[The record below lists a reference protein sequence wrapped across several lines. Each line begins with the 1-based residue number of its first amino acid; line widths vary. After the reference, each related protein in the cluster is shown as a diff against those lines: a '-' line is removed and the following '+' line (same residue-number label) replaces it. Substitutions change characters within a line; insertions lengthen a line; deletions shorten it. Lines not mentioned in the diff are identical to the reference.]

1 MIGQTIFHY
10 KILEKLGE
18 GGMGVVYKAEDTKL
32 KRTVA
37 LKFLPR
43 GLEAHEPERA
53 RFLQEAQAAAALN
66 HPNICTIHDIAAEG
80 NPASADALA
89 GRQQFIVMEYV
100 DGVTLRE
107 KIAAGSLQM
116 GDCIGYA
123 IQVGEALQEAHAKGI
138 VHRDIK
144 AENIMVNTKKQVKVM
159 DFGLAKLKGSL
170 KLTKTSST
178 VGTLAYMAPEQ
189 IQGEQVDARSDIFSF
204 GVVLYEMLTGHLPF
218 RGEHEA
224 AMMYSILNEEPES
237 LQNYLPDAPSELLHV
252 LNRALE
258 KDAEERY
265 QTVHEMLID
274 LRRLKKETTRV
285 VRPVAPTA
293 EPSEG
298 LFEKLRKPS
307 EGFLRKKWIR
317 PSAIGVGAVVILA
330 LVYFLVWPLIHS
342 LLFRSERIPI
352 AVISFENQTGD
363 PQFDYL
369 RSAIPNLLTTSLE
382 QSTALRVTT
391 WERMRDLL
399 KQMGKPDVQVIN
411 TDLGFELCRKDSV
424 RALVTGSFVKMGDM
438 FATDVKV
445 LDVESKALLKSA
457 SSKGEG
463 VGSILKVQIDELGKQ
478 IATGIGLPESIVAT
492 EQKAIANV
500 TTASLEAYNF
510 YLRGVQDYDKFYYK
524 DARQFLE
531 KAIALDSTFA
541 MAHLYLGRAC
551 GALGDQ
557 QSRRTAYERA
567 LKFSGRVTRK
577 EKLFIESACAS
588 VVEGDREKEY
598 HILKQLEAEFP
609 QEKEVH
615 YRLGL
620 FGREDAIAQLQQAI
634 ALDPTYGAA
643 VNQLAYQYSFTGD
656 YEKALE
662 WFKRYASISPG
673 DANPYDSMGE
683 MYYFMGKLDEA
694 IARFKEALE
703 IRPDFDSY
711 FSIAYAYA
719 LMEDYGE
726 AMKWAEKYPV
736 ENRPLVRDFQVHFW
750 RCFSAYWLGSSSEAS
765 RRIAA
770 ASAVFQKAGNPE
782 FEGGIELL
790 RGVVLADRGQFEP
803 ARKAWATVNRLMS
816 AANPQYSE
824 FYDGLFGLQQAKL
837 HLREGHTQL
846 VEKAL
851 TEVTPT
857 LQKLTGALRTW
868 LSFQHHQVQGELL
881 LQGKL
886 DEAIRHLK
894 NPPGLPIPTLSA
906 AGYIGYYNIIF
917 LRDGLARAYL
927 QKGDLDSAIA
937 EYERITTFDP
947 SSKDR
952 RLVRPLHHY
961 ELAKL
966 YEKKGL
972 KEKAIAQY
980 ERFLTLWK
988 NADPDRPEPK
998 DARARLARMR
1008 ERRLR

>member
-1 MIGQTIFHY
+1 
-10 KILEKLGE
+10 
-18 GGMGVVYKAEDTKL
+18 MGVVYKAEDTKL

-66 HPNICTIHDIAAEG
+66 HPNICTIHDIVAEG
-80 NPASADALA
+80 DPASADASA

-100 DGVTLRE
+100 DGLTLRQKLE
-107 KIAAGSLQM
+107 TPARRADAGQSGGGNLKFETL
-116 GDCIGYA
+116 IPYA
-123 IQVGEALQEAHAKGI
+123 IQIGEALQEAHSKGI

-144 AENIMVNTKKQVKVM
+144 TDNIMVNAKNQVKVM

-258 KDAEERY
+258 KDPEERY
-265 QTVHEMLID
+265 QTVHDMVID

-285 VRPVAPTA
+285 VRPVVPV

-352 AVISFENQTGD
+352 AVITFENQTGD
-363 PQFDYL
+363 PQYDYL
-369 RSAIPNLLTTSLE
+369 RAAIPNLLTTSLE

-478 IATGIGLPESIVAT
+478 IATGIGLPESIVET
-492 EQKAIANV
+492 EQKPIANV

-510 YLRGVQDYDKFYYK
+510 YLRGVQDYDKFYYE
-524 DARQFLE
+524 DARRSLE

-541 MAHLYLGRAC
+541 MAHLYLARTSGV
-551 GALGDQ
+551 LGDQ

-567 LKFSGRVTRK
+567 LKFSGRVTRR

-588 VVEGDREKEY
+588 VLEGDREKQY
-598 HILKQLEAEFP
+598 RILKQLEAEFP

-643 VNQLAYQYSFTGD
+643 VNGLAYEYSFKGD
-656 YEKALE
+656 YENALK

-683 MYYFMGKLDEA
+683 MYFLMGRLDES
-694 IARFKEALE
+694 IANYKEALE
-703 IRPDFDSY
+703 IKPDFGSN
-711 FSIAYAYA
+711 FKIAYVYA
-719 LMEDYGE
+719 LTEDYSE
-726 AMKWAEKYPV
+726 AMKWLEKCPV
-736 ENRPLVRDFQVHFW
+736 ENRPLVNDFQARYW
-750 RCFSAYWLGSSSEAS
+750 QCFFARWLGRNSEAS
-765 RRIAA
+765 LRTAA
-770 ASAVFQKAGNPE
+770 ASAVFQKAGNPD
-782 FEGGIELL
+782 FEGGIEGL
-790 RGVVLADRGQFEP
+790 RAAVLADRGQFEP
-803 ARKAWATVNRLMS
+803 ARQAGAMANRLMS

-824 FYDGLFGLQQAKL
+824 FYDRHFALQRAKL

-846 VEKAL
+846 AEKVL
-851 TEVTPT
+851 GETTPPLQNIPST
-857 LQKLTGALRTW
+857 LKTW
-868 LSFQHHQVQGELL
+868 LSFQLHQVRGELFL
-881 LQGKL
+881 VQGKL
-886 DEAIRHLK
+886 DEAINHLK
-894 NPPGLPIPTLSA
+894 NPPALPRPNLSA
-906 AGYIGYYNIIF
+906 AEVIGYYNITF

-937 EYERITTFDP
+937 EYERITRFDP
-947 SSKDR
+947 ASKDR
-952 RLVRPLHHY
+952 RLIHPLHRY

-998 DARARLARMR
+998 DARARLAK
-1008 ERRLR
+1008 LKSKS